1 MDNQFYAYLSR
12 MKYISRWSLMHNSS
26 NETLSEHTLQVAILT
41 HALCVIARRRFGRQ
55 VDTAK
60 AVLCALYHDAPEII
74 TGDLPTP
81 VKYYNP
87 AIRDAYREIEQTA
100 AEKLLSML
108 PQDLEDEY
116 RASFFCEDREVLDLV
131 KAADK
136 LGALIKCLEEER
148 MGNREFVR
156 AREATEQALR
166 EMDLPEVKVFMKEF
180 LPAYTLTLDEL
191 E

>member
-41 HALCVIARRRFGRQ
+41 HALCVIAHRRFGRQ

-156 AREATEQALR
+156 AREATERALR
-166 EMDLPEVKVFMKEF
+166 EMDLPEVEVFMKEF